1 MKSSIME
8 EKNKDTEI
16 VSKSEKSAY
25 VKDEQTEKKENPLDE
40 ENCRISKIE
49 KIIETDG
56 YFINTTEG
64 LSMYPML
71 RNRRDTIVIYPQ
83 KERLKKYDVA
93 LYRIDNRYI
102 LHRVIKVLPDS
113 YVIRGDN
120 RMDKEY
126 GITDD
131 MILGVL
137 TEFYR
142 DEKKIDL
149 NGWKYKLYARIW
161 NFIFPL
167 RLFYKK
173 TRTLLGRLKRK
184 ILKTG
189 MD

>member
-1 MKSSIME
+1 MKE
-8 EKNKDTEI
+8 EQKKAGSVNGT
-16 VSKSEKSAY
+16 KSELS
-25 VKDEQTEKKENPLDE
+25 Q
-40 ENCRISKIE
+40 IE
-49 KIIETDG
+49 KFIETEG

-71 RNRRDTIVIYPQ
+71 RNRRDTIVIHPQ
-83 KERLKKYDVA
+83 KGRLKKYDVA
-93 LYRIDNRYI
+93 LYRINDTYI

-113 YVIRGDN
+113 YIIRGDN

-149 NGWKYKLYARIW
+149 NGWKYKLYVRVW
-161 NFIFPL
+161 NAIFPL
-167 RLFYKK
+167 RLLYKK
-173 TRTLLGRLKRK
+173 SRGLLGRIKRK
-184 ILKTG
+184 VIRR
-189 MD
+189 